1 MPRVKVARKS
11 TAIDMTAMCDVAF
24 LLLTFFIL
32 TAKPKVDDPSH
43 ATVPPST
50 SYIPVPD
57 ANMITISIGQAF
69 GKDAAFFSVTEQDV
83 RKEALTEMGKKWGA
97 SFTPEEQQRF
107 AVTPVFGVPM
117 SRLKSFLDTDPA
129 QLKDFPQTGIPAG
142 DTTNVNNNELYD
154 WIHMSRQAE
163 IALHSKILNVAIK
176 ADHAEAYPEINKV
189 IAILGKQGLF
199 KFELITSLK
208 AAPKK

>member
-32 TAKPKVDDPSH
+32 TAKPKIDDPSH

-50 SYIPVPD
+50 AKIPVAD
-57 ANMITISIGQAF
+57 ANMITISVGKAF

-83 RKEALTEMGKKWGA
+83 RKESLTAMGTKYGV

-107 AVTPVFGVPM
+107 AITPIFGVPM
-117 SRLKSFLDTDPA
+117 TKLKSFLDTDPT
-129 QLKDFPQTGIPAG
+129 QLKDFPQTGIPA
-142 DTTNVNNNELYD
+142 DTTNNNELYD
-154 WIHMSRQAE
+154 WIHTSRQAE
-163 IALHSKILNVAIK
+163 IALHSKILNVSIK
-176 ADHAEAYPEINKV
+176 ADRAEEYPEINTI

-199 KFELITSLK
+199 KFDLITSLK
-208 AAPKK
+208 TASNH

>member
-50 SYIPVPD
+50 YMIPVAD
-57 ANMITISIGQAF
+57 ANMITISVGQD
-69 GKDAAFFSVTEQDV
+69 KAFFSVSEQDV
-83 RKEALTEMGKKWGA
+83 RKEALTAMGTKYGA
-97 SFTPEEQQRF
+97 SFNSAEQQRF
-107 AVTPVFGVPM
+107 AVTPIFGVPM

-129 QLKDFPQTGIPAG
+129 QVKDFPQTGIPA
-142 DTTNVNNNELYD
+142 DTTNNNELYD
-154 WIHMSRQAE
+154 WIKMSRQAE
-163 IALHSKILNVAIK
+163 IVLHSKILNVSIK
-176 ADHAEAYPEINKV
+176 ADRAEEYPEINKV

-199 KFELITSLK
+199 KFDLITSLK
-208 AAPKK
+208 TASNH

>member
-32 TAKPKVDDPSH
+32 TAKPKIDDPSH

-50 SYIPVPD
+50 SYIPVAD

-107 AVTPVFGVPM
+107 AVTPVFGVPI
-117 SRLKSFLDTDPA
+117 SRLKSFLDADPA

-163 IALHSKILNVAIK
+163 IVLHSKILNVAIK
-176 ADHAEAYPEINKV
+176 ADHAEQYPEINKV

-199 KFELITSLK
+199 KFDLITSLK
-208 AAPKK
+208 TASNK

>member
-32 TAKPKVDDPSH
+32 TAKPKIDDPSH

-50 SYIPVPD
+50 SYVPVAD
-57 ANMITISIGQAF
+57 ANMITISVGTD
-69 GKDAAFFSVTEQDV
+69 KAFFSVTEQDV
-83 RKEALTEMGKKWGA
+83 RRESLTEMGSKYGYN
-97 SFTPEEQQRF
+97 FTPAEQQRF
-107 AVTPVFGVPM
+107 AITPIFGVPM
-117 SRLKSFLDTDPA
+117 SQLKSFLDTDPA
-129 QLKDFPQTGIPAG
+129 QLKNFPQAGIPTG
-142 DTTNVNNNELYD
+142 DSTNVNNNELYA
-154 WIHMSRQAE
+154 WIHTARQAE
-163 IALHSKILNVAIK
+163 IALHSKILNVSIK
-176 ADHAEAYPEINKV
+176 ADRAEAYPEISKV

-199 KFELITSLK
+199 KFDLITSLK